1 MLWIE
6 INGSESEIKK
16 KNLKKKKKKKLSCW
30 RIILKK
36 NQLKMI

>member
-16 KNLKKKKKKKLSCW
+16 KNLKKKEKKLSCW

>member
-16 KNLKKKKKKKLSCW
+16 KNLKKKKEKKLSCW